1 MSKEF
6 DKLMSAHEESDRY
19 YIDDIN
25 EVRARVKE
33 EFENADKFLSYLQI
47 DYWLTDFSFQNFLL
61 SFVINGNYIK
71 LHKKMQINQLYLYI
85 IYTIGVFNKY
95 SFSPITHCTRD

>member
-33 EFENADKFLSYLQI
+33 EFENADKLGLGKVFIIFSLGSMSILFVLFFYYTVFL
-47 DYWLTDFSFQNFLL
+47 
-61 SFVINGNYIK
+61 K
-71 LHKKMQINQLYLYI
+71 
-85 IYTIGVFNKY
+85 
-95 SFSPITHCTRD
+95 

>member
-33 EFENADKFLSYLQI
+33 EFENADEFLSYI
-47 DYWLTDFSFQNFLL
+47 ESDEKAAKAFFDYSGSKPYLFSVIPVRKSDRLYVKDNFRAERKVRVL
-61 SFVINGNYIK
+61 
-71 LHKKMQINQLYLYI
+71 
-85 IYTIGVFNKY
+85 
-95 SFSPITHCTRD
+95 